1 MSEQDVADKAVK
13 DYYQKKTLSAEK
25 LQQLMDVAQLAEKKP
40 AAEVVN
46 WKNRWLMQRNI
57 SIAAS
62 LLLAVLV
69 SFQWMNVAPTQ
80 QQLVAS
86 IAKEIAIN
94 HQKQFVS
101 DFSEAS
107 YSGLSE
113 VMTKLDFKL
122 IDSERL
128 KSKGFEIMGG
138 RYCSLSGHIAAQ
150 VRLKNSA
157 GEIFTLYQTSSH
169 ETFEALTEHV
179 ARAKGVDIE
188 MWNEGGVFLGIAG

>member
-1 MSEQDVADKAVK
+1 MSEHDVTDKAVK
-13 DYYQKKTLSAEK
+13 DYYQEKTLSAEK

-46 WKNRWLMQRNI
+46 WKSRWLIQRNI

-62 LLLAVLV
+62 LLLAVLIL
-69 SFQWMNVAPTQ
+69 FQWMNVAPTQ

-94 HQKQFVS
+94 HQKQFAS
-101 DFSEAS
+101 DFSAS
-107 YSGLSE
+107 SYAGLSR

-122 IDSERL
+122 TDPERL
-128 KSKGFEIMGG
+128 RSKGFEILGG
-138 RYCSLSGHIAAQ
+138 RYCSLSGHIAVQ

-157 GEIFTLYQTSSH
+157 GEIFTLYQTNSH
-169 ETFEALTEHV
+169 ETFKALTEHA
-179 ARAKGVDIE
+179 ARAKGIDIE

>member
-1 MSEQDVADKAVK
+1 MSEHDVTDKAVK
-13 DYYQKKTLSAEK
+13 DYYQEKTLSAEK

-46 WKNRWLMQRNI
+46 WKSRWLIQRNI

-62 LLLAVLV
+62 LLLAVLIL
-69 SFQWMNVAPTQ
+69 FQWMNVAPTQ

-94 HQKQFVS
+94 HQKQFAS
-101 DFSEAS
+101 DFSAS
-107 YSGLSE
+107 SYAGLSR
-113 VMTKLDFKL
+113 VMAKLDFKL
-122 IDSERL
+122 IDPERL
-128 KSKGFEIMGG
+128 RSKGFEILGG

-157 GEIFTLYQTSSH
+157 GEIFTLYQTNSH
-169 ETFEALTEHV
+169 ETFKALTEHA
-179 ARAKGVDIE
+179 ARAKGIDIE

>member
-1 MSEQDVADKAVK
+1 MSEHDVTDKAVK
-13 DYYQKKTLSAEK
+13 DYYQEKTLSAEK

-46 WKNRWLMQRNI
+46 WKSRWLIQRNI

-62 LLLAVLV
+62 LLLAVLIL
-69 SFQWMNVAPTQ
+69 FQWMNVAPTQ

-94 HQKQFVS
+94 HQKQFAS
-101 DFSEAS
+101 DFSAS
-107 YSGLSE
+107 SYAGLSR

-122 IDSERL
+122 TDPERL
-128 KSKGFEIMGG
+128 RSKGFEILGG
-138 RYCSLSGHIAAQ
+138 RYCSLSGHIAVQ

-157 GEIFTLYQTSSH
+157 GEIFTLYQTNSH
-169 ETFEALTEHV
+169 ETFKALTEHT
-179 ARAKGVDIE
+179 ARAKGIDIE

>member
-1 MSEQDVADKAVK
+1 MSEQGLTDKAVK
-13 DYYQKKTLSAEK
+13 DYYQKKSLSAEK
-25 LQQLMDVAQLAEKKP
+25 LQRLMDVAQLAEKKP
-40 AAEVVN
+40 VAEVVH
-46 WKNRWLMQRNI
+46 WKSRWLMQRNI
-57 SIAAS
+57 LLAAS
-62 LLLAVLV
+62 LLLSVLV

-94 HQKQFVS
+94 HQKQFAS
-101 DFSEAS
+101 DFSAS
-107 YSGLSE
+107 SYAGLNR

-122 IDSERL
+122 IDSEKLR
-128 KSKGFEIMGG
+128 SKGFEIMGG

>member
-1 MSEQDVADKAVK
+1 MSEQDVTDKAVK
-13 DYYQKKTLSAEK
+13 DYYQKKSLPAEK
-25 LQQLMDVAQLAEKKP
+25 LQQLMDVAQLAGKKP
-40 AAEVVN
+40 DAEVVN
-46 WKNRWLMQRNI
+46 WKSRWLMQRNV

-69 SFQWMNVAPTQ
+69 SFQWMNVEPTQ

-94 HQKQFVS
+94 HRKQFAS

-107 YSGLSE
+107 YAGLSQ
-113 VMTKLDFKL
+113 VMSKLDFKL
-122 IDSERL
+122 VDSERL
-128 KSKGFEIMGG
+128 KSKGFEILGG

-150 VRLKNSA
+150 VRLRNSV

-188 MWNEGGVFLGIAG
+188 MWSEGGVFLGIAG